1 MLVQIDVAKVAPGD
15 GIILTFDD
23 SVDFDEMNS
32 IVAHYR
38 DIFPQNT
45 IIPNNNYMVKDITVI
60 EKHPERKM
68 ALIHYENFY

>member
-1 MLVQIDVAKVAPGD
+1 MFVQIDVAKVAPGD

-38 DIFPQNT
+38 SIFPQNT
-45 IIPNNNYMVKDITVI
+45 IIPNNSSMVKDITVI

-68 ALIHYENFY
+68 ALIYYENFY

>member
-38 DIFPQNT
+38 GIFPQNT
-45 IIPNNNYMVKDITVI
+45 IIPNNSSMVKDITVI

-68 ALIHYENFY
+68 ALIYYENFY